1 MIVAAMALAPHLA
14 QPTTALAWGVL
25 LAGVLQ
31 CLFQL
36 PALWR
41 LGLLPRWRW
50 SRWDVGSNRLM
61 PALLGGAV
69 LQINLLIG
77 TVFASF
83 LPAGSVSWLY
93 YSDRLVEFPLG
104 LFGVSLA
111 TVMLPSLS
119 RQQAQQQPAL
129 FAATLDWGIRLTCLI
144 ALPATLGLCCLAEP
158 LLSTLFQHQA
168 FGAND
173 VAMASKSLVA
183 FSLGLWGFCL
193 IKVLSSAFSAQ
204 HDTATPARYGV
215 MAIACAIG
223 LNALLIAPLAH
234 AGPALATALAAY
246 LQAGLLIAAL
256 WRRGLWRPSWGLAV
270 LLLRVL
276 LASASMTLFLQV
288 TVDSA
293 QWQGWSTGQRL
304 SQLLLTVVEAILV
317 LGVSLWIVGVRP
329 RQLAAPA

>member
-1 MIVAAMALAPHLA
+1 M
-14 QPTTALAWGVL
+14 
-25 LAGVLQ
+25 
-31 CLFQL
+31 
-36 PALWR
+36 
-41 LGLLPRWRW
+41 
-50 SRWDVGSNRLM
+50 
-61 PALLGGAV
+61 
-69 LQINLLIG
+69 
-77 TVFASF
+77 
-83 LPAGSVSWLY
+83 
-93 YSDRLVEFPLG
+93 
-104 LFGVSLA
+104 
-111 TVMLPSLS
+111 
-119 RQQAQQQPAL
+119 
-129 FAATLDWGIRLTCLI
+129 
-144 ALPATLGLCCLAEP
+144 
-158 LLSTLFQHQA
+158 
-168 FGAND
+168 
-173 VAMASKSLVA
+173 
-183 FSLGLWGFCL
+183 